1 MTDLI
6 TGVDPVA
13 SWILALALLAVV
25 SFVVWLLLRL
35 VTRTATEIEATV
47 AEVWTR
53 GQRVANNTIHIAKAH
68 EIAAVVESIV
78 GRAGRIAASAEAIK
92 AHAESR
98 PADRTWPF
106 SPSGERA

>member
-47 AEVWTR
+47 AEVWNSR
-53 GQRVANNTIHIAKAH
+53 
-68 EIAAVVESIV
+68 AA
-78 GRAGRIAASAEAIK
+78 RRQ
-92 AHAESR
+92 
-98 PADRTWPF
+98 
-106 SPSGERA
+106 